1 MQPNSTGVLSLKS
14 LKNDFNAQNVRGRK
28 AVQFFPRSSPHQCK
42 IYKTIFST
50 MVRMLLQQRPVQ
62 GQFDSSSSSS
72 RTASPSSNNS
82 EKDATKDEEMKPV
95 SPLSKFLGNDPNE
108 MVILSG
114 IFVKLLITPLQII
127 LSSFTK
133 GPFLSEDKQSR

>member
-1 MQPNSTGVLSLKS
+1 
-14 LKNDFNAQNVRGRK
+14 
-28 AVQFFPRSSPHQCK
+28 
-42 IYKTIFST
+42 
-50 MVRMLLQQRPVQ
+50 MLLQQRPVQ

-82 EKDATKDEEMKPV
+82 EKDASKDEEMKPV

-114 IFVKLLITPLQII
+114 IFVQLIAIIKKLS
-127 LSSFTK
+127 SSFTK